1 MYKRYAGNSGEM
13 RRVEEPLPGSLPPLP
28 PLPGSLPPLPGPL
41 PGFRSPPP
49 PPPPGS
55 RPPHSAGPSLPGLL
69 EGLLS
74 GLREGLETED
84 LILLLILYLLYR
96 ESGEHELLVVMGAML
111 LLE

>member
-13 RRVEEPLPGSLPPLP
+13 RRVEE

-55 RPPHSAGPSLPGLL
+55 RPPHSAGPPLPPGGHGPSLPGLL

-96 ESGEHELLVVMGAML
+96 ESGEHELLVVMGAL
-111 LLE
+111 VLLE